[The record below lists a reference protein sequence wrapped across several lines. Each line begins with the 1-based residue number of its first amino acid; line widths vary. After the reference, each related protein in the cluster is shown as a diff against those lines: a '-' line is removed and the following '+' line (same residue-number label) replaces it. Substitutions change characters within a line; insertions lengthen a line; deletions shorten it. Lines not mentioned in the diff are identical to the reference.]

1 MTVLSVDHLEV
12 NYGTKAPVFA
22 VRNVSLEVQHQEF
35 VGLVG
40 ESGCGKSTLGFAI
53 ARLERPPAYIR
64 GGSIVI
70 NGEDWMTMPDE
81 ELRRHRWRDVAIVL
95 QSGMNALNPVMTI
108 EAQFRDVMM
117 QHTSLSRAQ
126 ILQRSMDVL
135 DMAHIARNTLKRY
148 PHELSGGMK
157 QRVVIA
163 MAFLLH
169 PKLVILD
176 EPTTALDMVVQRQ
189 IMDNLT
195 ELRQHEQFSV
205 LLISH
210 DLGLVLE
217 LCDRVLVMYAGQ
229 IVEENTTD
237 SLLEQAWHPYTR
249 ALMQALHCS
258 LVECRGHRRT
268 YIIVFNIVRSRRGVD

>member
-1 MTVLSVDHLEV
+1 MV
-12 NYGTKAPVFA
+12 
-22 VRNVSLEVQHQEF
+22 
-35 VGLVG
+35 
-40 ESGCGKSTLGFAI
+40 
-53 ARLERPPAYIR
+53 
-64 GGSIVI
+64 
-70 NGEDWMTMPDE
+70 
-81 ELRRHRWRDVAIVL
+81 
-95 QSGMNALNPVMTI
+95 
-108 EAQFRDVMM
+108 
-117 QHTSLSRAQ
+117 
-126 ILQRSMDVL
+126 
-135 DMAHIARNTLKRY
+135 HIARPTLKRY

-195 ELRQHEQFSV
+195 ELRHHEQFSV

-229 IVEENTTD
+229 IVEENTAEG
-237 SLLEQAWHPYTR
+237 LLKQALHPYTR
-249 ALMQALHCS
+249 ALMQALPRMGSHGLQFGGVPGTPPDLRHPIEGCAFAPRCKLVTPECYLQEPDLIDTRTGKVRCLVTSREVLADGIEPHS
-258 LVECRGHRRT
+258 LRG
-268 YIIVFNIVRSRRGVD
+268 